1 MVQDQEDNGPRSI
14 FAPRGGPEDDW
25 RRLNDPGPPSEKP
38 RRRVSIEAATILVCA
53 LLAIGAAAWS
63 IVRRGGDEVRG
74 ERPGPAIVTLVAVPE
89 GQSLQ
94 DICAAYGLPERLC
107 DLSERCAVQA
117 PRRDG
122 RVALVL
128 RSEGDD
134 CGSPPP

>member
-14 FAPRGGPEDDW
+14 FAPRDGPENDW

-63 IVRRGGDEVRG
+63 LVRRGGDEARG
-74 ERPGPAIVTLVAVPE
+74 ERPGPAVVTLVAVPE
-89 GQSLQ
+89 GPSLQ